1 MLEVDLSFGTLFTV
15 AIEHN
20 YLANRREGNF
30 TLTPSKYTQYIM
42 KKLGLYY
49 KNSAKAVIF
58 AQHEMDAF
66 EFFVKN

>member
-49 KNSAKAVIF
+49 KNS
-58 AQHEMDAF
+58 
-66 EFFVKN
+66 